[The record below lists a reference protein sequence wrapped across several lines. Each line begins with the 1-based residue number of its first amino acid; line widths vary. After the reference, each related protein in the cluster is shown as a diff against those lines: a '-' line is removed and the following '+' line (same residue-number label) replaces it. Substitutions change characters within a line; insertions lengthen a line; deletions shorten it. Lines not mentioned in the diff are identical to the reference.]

1 MDYLEEEEEDP
12 EMIIEEKEDEENNAE
27 ETMITGLE
35 VEKDDLV
42 QEKENI
48 DSDLELLETTSSV
61 FMTPKKR
68 AVKIRE
74 QLDDGFLRHS
84 KRVSQKLGGFR
95 DAESANKHKEG
106 KSGKDKNE
114 PKNSKRIKGSKSI
127 KKQKENATEADVPIP
142 LAMIPPAGM
151 E

>member
-48 DSDLELLETTSSV
+48 DSDLELLETTPSV
-61 FMTPKKR
+61 LMTPKKKR

-74 QLDDGFLRHS
+74 QLDDGFLRRS

-95 DAESANKHKEG
+95 DAESASKHKEG

-114 PKNSKRIKGSKSI
+114 PKNSKKIKGSKSI
-127 KKQKENATEADVPIP
+127 KK
-142 LAMIPPAGM
+142 
-151 E
+151 